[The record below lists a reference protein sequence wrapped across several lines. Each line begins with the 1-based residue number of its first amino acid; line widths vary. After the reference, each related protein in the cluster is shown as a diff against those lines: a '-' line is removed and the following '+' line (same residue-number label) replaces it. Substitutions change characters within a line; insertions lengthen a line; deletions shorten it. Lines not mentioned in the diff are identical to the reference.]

1 MKAYSL
7 DLRERVLAD
16 CDSGMRT
23 GLVAEKYRVSSAWV
37 RRLKQR
43 RRETGQVGPIEQRHG
58 PQRKLAGHEKEL
70 LSLVEQQPDAS
81 VAELVAKLSVEV
93 SRPTVDRE
101 MRRLGLT
108 FKKRH

>member
-16 CDSGMRT
+16 CDSGIRT
-23 GLVAEKYRVSSAWV
+23 GLVAEKYRVSSSWV

-43 RRETGQVGPIEQRHG
+43 RRELGQIGPCQQRHG
-58 PQRKLAGHEKEL
+58 PQRKLAGYEEEL
-70 LSLVEQQPDAS
+70 LNLVEEQPDAS
-81 VAELVAKLSVEV
+81 AAEIVPKLSICV

-108 FKKRH
+108 FKKRL